1 MPENGSSAYEEG
13 DMMQDMTLI
22 YQNRI
27 TLYRSKNGWCLLS
40 REVNGRD
47 AIGRNAAKENVI
59 SRNATGENAISR
71 DAASRNAIRE
81 NAISGNTPG
90 KDAGG
95 AAADVWKAGNCLV
108 FFPEGFTPD
117 TVFCRKLEQLADKM
131 DMRLLWIE
139 NPGDEMECWSFTA
152 GIGENPQIMVGEYWI
167 ALYCGA
173 MESDAQVN
181 FRGIFGRNG
190 DAFKV
195 SGEKAAL
202 SLADSYGTLSFS
214 LTVSKDGF
222 GRLGSGIR
230 FRYMLPEDTPK
241 GELCNFTRQVYCPVI
256 SPHADGDMDCRC
268 SICPAAVGDS
278 ARSYLGLPAGKDWDS
293 SFLSLQ
299 GENVLLK
306 SAGNVRLVFQTGAE
320 VYFYD
325 SVRQQYLAPLYK
337 WYLGLEGEFLVNKDT
352 VLMPGLAGTEY
363 CADIDRIAFVTGQ
376 SGLIAAGDGQPE
388 GKFVMVGEGAA
399 ETSWISFRGAYYA
412 APAAMPF
419 FDVGTYYSRAY
430 IPKVQE
436 FREWAAPFPV
446 MPWSGIGTGEELFG
460 GCMQPA
466 GPGQLA
472 EGAQRAGQGM
482 PDGHMH
488 SAGWE
493 QLAEDIQRLEQ
504 ILAQERYRL
513 LSAGTDNAAQSGGQ
527 AGKTE
532 KLLVAPCGICIGLQ
546 PENGIWNWAGLAQ
559 TGEGGLPDI
568 RLEHPSGWARKELQ
582 KPDCIL
588 MAQSKEEFLRLGEKE
603 LSFSLPADGWLL
615 SFSAQDWDSHRLFVL
630 KATETVTLR
639 SCLADT
645 PQLKRVLNMAYDKDG
660 AVRKGYGPLL
670 KVLDDKSFQG
680 VFLLGGTAGIYSL
693 SPQLQAALRLVR
705 GGKAEAVYAAV
716 SNGRITSG
724 ASGISIGRSAIDALV
739 YYEGAPAQQSDGAPF
754 TACTRELTA
763 VIGQNAVIYFQSR
776 LELSL
781 YHIFGARLAPE
792 SRWDSGQIVLSGRM
806 ECTGA
811 GTSYKFGVETQAAY
825 TAADPPVASVQ
836 VRDAV
841 LTVAGDVLS
850 FELKGFLSF
859 EKCEGL
865 DLFSYGRIGFA
876 GLQLI
881 CKDAAKY
888 EVYYSSMRLS
898 EDKAEIRPDSFAEAF
913 GAKIDAVLFEREGE
927 SPDGLGYVSVN
938 APLKQGALSG
948 KWNGLVWK
956 VSLNSSGQLGRNE
969 PLCLYLLGAWS
980 GGGYYIGVRTDGI
993 FGKAFSIQ
1001 GILNAGFSGITMIQ
1015 GKGGKLF
1022 FRLHSFAL
1030 RALGLTFPK
1039 RGVDVFILGEHGDAA
1054 WCAAYE
1060 DGKSGPD
1067 QDGGEGYGI

>member
-1 MPENGSSAYEEG
+1 
-13 DMMQDMTLI
+13 MQEMTLV
-22 YQNRI
+22 YQNRMA
-27 TLYRSKNGWCLLS
+27 LLRSTKGWCLLC
-40 REVNGRD
+40 RELKDSHADGTAV
-47 AIGRNAAKENVI
+47 
-59 SRNATGENAISR
+59 
-71 DAASRNAIRE
+71 
-81 NAISGNTPG
+81 SGS
-90 KDAGG
+90 
-95 AAADVWKAGNCLV
+95 AAAGHAENGTVRVNACNVWEPGNCLV

-117 TVFCRKLEQLADKM
+117 AVFGGKLEQLADKM
-131 DMRLLWIE
+131 EMRLLWIE
-139 NPGDEMECWSFTA
+139 NPADAAECWSFTA
-152 GIGENPQIMVGEYWI
+152 GTGENPQIMVGEYWL
-167 ALYCGA
+167 ALRDGV
-173 MESDAQVN
+173 MESDAQIS
-181 FRGIFGRNG
+181 FGGIFGRNG
-190 DAFKV
+190 DVFKI
-195 SGEKAAL
+195 SGERVVL
-202 SLADSYGTLSFS
+202 SLSDCYGALSFS
-214 LTVSKDGF
+214 ITVSKDGF

-230 FRYMLPEDTPK
+230 FWYILPEDTPE
-241 GELCNFTRQVYCPVI
+241 GELCNFTRQVYASVI
-256 SPHADGDMDCRC
+256 SPHEDKDMDCGC
-268 SICPAAVGDS
+268 SICPAAVGDY
-278 ARSYLGLPAGKDWDS
+278 ARTYIGLPAFTDWDS
-293 SFLSLQ
+293 AFLSPQ
-299 GENVLLK
+299 GGNILLK
-306 SAGNVRLVFQTGAE
+306 SADNVRLVFQKGAE

-325 SVRQQYLAPLYK
+325 GGRQQYFAPFYK
-337 WYLGLEGEFLVNKDT
+337 WFPGLEGEFLVSRDA
-352 VLMPGLAGTEY
+352 VLMPGLSGTEY
-363 CADIDRIAFVTGQ
+363 CANADRIKFSAGR
-376 SGLIAAGDGQPE
+376 SGLLEAGDGR
-388 GKFVMVGEGAA
+388 GMGRIVTAKGEPAA
-399 ETSWISFRGAYYA
+399 QTSWISFRGTYCA
-412 APAAMPF
+412 APVAMPF
-419 FDVGTYYSRAY
+419 FDVGASYPRAY
-430 IPKVQE
+430 IPEIQK
-436 FREWAAPFPV
+436 FTEWAAPFPA
-446 MPWSGIGTGEELFG
+446 MPWSGIDAGE
-460 GCMQPA
+460 
-466 GPGQLA
+466 LA
-472 EGAQRAGQGM
+472 EAWNGKQDPAMELAAGWQERQDSVWDVPAAGQGH
-482 PDGHMH
+482 PDGMRHM
-488 SAGWE
+488 GKG

-888 EVYYSSMRLS
+888 EVYYGSMRLS
-898 EDKAEIRPDSFAEAF
+898 EDKAEIRPGSFAEAF